1 MAAPREHNVAELYR
15 AHAEAVRQRLQRL
28 GIEEP
33 ELEELVQNVFLI
45 ALRRYSQIPKNG
57 EDARRWLLDVA
68 RKEAANWH
76 RLYRHTYE
84 EVVDPEVLVAVLAEP
99 EDRENDIA
107 ERELV
112 RLALMELGPVDLDV
126 LRRHDIEGE
135 SLQVIADWLGLT
147 KSGAHVRLN
156 HARERF
162 VGHLNRLRREVMSR
176 ARRATEKGP
185 KL

>member
-1 MAAPREHNVAELYR
+1 MSVTRKQVVAELYNAYER
-15 AHAEAVRQRLQRL
+15 AVRRRLARL

-33 ELEELVQNVFLI
+33 EIEDAVQDIFLI
-45 ALRRYSQIPKNG
+45 ALRKYKQIPK
-57 EDARRWLLDVA
+57 DAKLARRWFMSTA
-68 RKEAANWH
+68 RRWAANWH

-84 EVVDPEVLVAVLAEP
+84 EVVDPEVLLGVIAES
-99 EDRENDIA
+99 EDRENNIA

-112 RLALMELGPVDLDV
+112 HLALMRLGPLDLDV

-135 SLQVIADWLGLT
+135 SLQEIADWLGIT

-162 VGHLNRLRREVMSR
+162 VGHLNRLRRQVMSR
-176 ARRATEKGP
+176 ARRATQKGQEH
-185 KL
+185 